1 MQGKKRRF
9 RTPSPATALSVV
21 ALFVSLGG
29 VSYAAATIGSSQIK
43 NNSVASK
50 DIKNKTIST
59 KDISSKAR
67 KALKG
72 AKGPAGA
79 AGKVGPTG
87 PAGRSALS
95 SLASG
100 ERIYG
105 TYGLEGLGPNLWTGV
120 TFPIPAPTPVDS
132 LHVVIANNDTVTG
145 DGCTGTADNPVST
158 PGVRV
163 PLYEHL
169 RGHHQRIRVW
179 RTLQLWELRRDGRRE
194 PLRLHGSS
202 KRSRQH
208 VLPPMGSGS
217 TRLRSRA

>member
-79 AGKVGPTG
+79 AGKVGPAG

-95 SLASG
+95 SLVPASASTG
-100 ERIYG
+100 PTASRGWGRISGRASRSRYRPRRRS
-105 TYGLEGLGPNLWTGV
+105 TASTWSSPT
-120 TFPIPAPTPVDS
+120 TTPSPATAAPARPTTPS
-132 LHVVIANNDTVTG
+132 
-145 DGCTGTADNPVST
+145 P

-179 RTLQLWELRRDGRRE
+179 CALQLWELRRDGRRE
-194 PLRLHGSS
+194 PLRLHGSG
-202 KRSRQH
+202 KQSRRTPILTANG
-208 VLPPMGSGS
+208 VWVYTAP
-217 TRLRSRA
+217 

>member
-79 AGKVGPTG
+79 CREGRARRAGRPECAFQPEFRRAHLRDLRPRGAGAESLDGRHVPDTG
-87 PAGRSALS
+87 PDAGRQ
-95 SLASG
+95 
-100 ERIYG
+100 
-105 TYGLEGLGPNLWTGV
+105 P
-120 TFPIPAPTPVDS
+120 P
-132 LHVVIANNDTVTG
+132 
-145 DGCTGTADNPVST
+145 
-158 PGVRV
+158 
-163 PLYEHL
+163 
-169 RGHHQRIRVW
+169 RGHR
-179 RTLQLWELRRDGRRE
+179 
-194 PLRLHGSS
+194 P
-202 KRSRQH
+202 
-208 VLPPMGSGS
+208 
-217 TRLRSRA
+217 

>member
-1 MQGKKRRF
+1 MQGKRRRF

-79 AGKVGPTG
+79 AGKVGPAG

-95 SLASG
+95 SLSFRRA
-100 ERIYG
+100 
-105 TYGLEGLGPNLWTGV
+105 
-120 TFPIPAPTPVDS
+120 
-132 LHVVIANNDTVTG
+132 
-145 DGCTGTADNPVST
+145 
-158 PGVRV
+158 
-163 PLYEHL
+163 HL
-169 RGHHQRIRVW
+169 RD
-179 RTLQLWELRRDGRRE
+179 LRPRGAGAESLDGRHV
-194 PLRLHGSS
+194 PDTGPDAG
-202 KRSRQH
+202 RQ
-208 VLPPMGSGS
+208 PPRGH
-217 TRLRSRA
+217 RQ

>member
-9 RTPSPATALSVV
+9 RAPSPATALSVV

-79 AGKVGPTG
+79 AGKVGPAG

-95 SLASG
+95 SLSSG

-105 TYGLEGLGPNLWTGV
+105 TYGLEGVGPNLWTGV

-145 DGCTGTADNPVST
+145 DGCTGTAENPVSS
-158 PGVRV
+158 PGYVC
-163 PLYEHL
+163 LYTNISVGTNSGYGFGA
-169 RGHHQRIRVW
+169 RCSC
-179 RTLQLWELRRDGRRE
+179 
-194 PLRLHGSS
+194 GSS
-202 KRSRQH
+202 VATGDGSRYGFTVQAN
-208 VLPPMGSGS
+208 SAGS
-217 TRLRSRA
+217 TPIHANGVGVYTAP